1 MAPSPLRIDG
11 RRFRDNR
18 NREVTFRGI
27 NVSGEAKF
35 PSRPNLPTHIQNDFF
50 NGDNV
55 SFVGRPFDEDEAH
68 IHFARLKRYGY
79 NSIRYVF
86 TWEAIEHAGPGQY
99 DDEFVQHTINT
110 LRIAKSYDFHVFMDP
125 HQDVWSRHSGG
136 DGAPM
141 WTLYAAGL
149 DPRMF
154 TRTHAA
160 MVHADWPDP
169 ATFPKMLWPTNYQ
182 RLAAFTMFT
191 LFWAG
196 RDYAPKA
203 IIDGMNIQDYLQGH
217 FIDACKYLA
226 QKIHE
231 AGDLEDVCVIGW
243 ESMNEPNRG
252 LVGWENMDV
261 IPKELNM
268 KKGTC
273 PTPWQSLLTGSGRAV
288 EVDTYEFGSFGPYK
302 SGTQLID
309 PEGASAWLLP
319 EASQDERYGFK
330 RDSNWRLGTCLWAQ
344 HGIWDPETDSLLKPE
359 YFDKSPSLGEKMT
372 YEKFTNS
379 YFMQHFRT
387 FRNAIRSAHKDCMIL
402 VQAPVLEIP
411 PSIKN
416 TPDDEDRL
424 IFATHYYDG
433 LTLLTKHWNKLYNV
447 DVFGVLR
454 GKYWSP
460 AFAVKVGETA
470 IRNCLRNQ
478 LTAIREEG
486 EKYTGVHPTLFTE
499 IGIPFDMDD
508 KHAYKT
514 GDYSSQ
520 ISALD
525 ANYFAIEG
533 SGAAGSTLWL
543 YCGSNNHQWSDNW
556 NGEDLSIFS
565 VDDLVPPGPP
575 RDETPTQS
583 TNASSTT
590 LTKASSTRS
599 SSQIDPTNL
608 KASLPKPE
616 IKRIASETPPD
627 LGNHPGLRAAE
638 AFLRPSPIATHGDV
652 VSYGFDLKS
661 ATFTFNLTAPSKTP
675 DDSPTEIFLP
685 HFHFPSGST
694 HVEVSG
700 GKWVIDVRDVDGEGM
715 QWMRWWHGEGEQA
728 LKVTGVIRKS
738 GSSGVEGAEEGEE
751 YGYFEVLRRV
761 GENCSVM

>member
-11 RRFRDNR
+11 RRLRDDR

-27 NVSGEAKF
+27 NVSGDAKF
-35 PSRPNLPTHIQNDFF
+35 PRKPDLPSRVRDHFF
-50 NGDNV
+50 DGDNV
-55 SFVGRPFDEDEAH
+55 SFVGRPFNEDEAH
-68 IHFARLKRYGY
+68 THFARLKRYGY

-99 DDEFVQHTINT
+99 DDEWLQHTINT
-110 LRIAKSYDFHVFMDP
+110 LRLAKSYGFHVFMDP
-125 HQDVWSRHSGG
+125 HQDVWGRHSGG
-136 DGAPM
+136 SGAPM

-149 DPRMF
+149 DPQQF
-154 TRTHAA
+154 TKTHAA

-169 ATFPKMLWPTNYQ
+169 ADFPKMLWPTNYQ
-182 RLAAFTMFT
+182 RLACFTMFT

-203 IIDGMNIQDYLQGH
+203 IINGVNIQDYLQGH
-217 FIDACKYLA
+217 FINACKHLA
-226 QKIHE
+226 LKIHQ

-252 LVGWENMDV
+252 LVGWENMDA

-288 EVDTYEFGSFGPYK
+288 EVDTYEFGNFGPYK

-319 EASQDERYGFK
+319 EASRDDHYGFK
-330 RDSNWRLGTCLWAQ
+330 RDANWRLGVCLWAQ

-359 YFDKSPSLGEKMT
+359 YFDKSPSTGEKMT
-372 YEKFTNS
+372 YEKYTNL
-379 YFMQHFRT
+379 YFMQHFRN
-387 FRNAIRSAHKDCMIL
+387 FRDAIRDAHKDCMML
-402 VQAPVLEIP
+402 VQGPVLEIP
-411 PSIKN
+411 PTIKG
-416 TPDDEDRL
+416 TADDEDRL

-460 AFAVKVGETA
+460 AFAVKIGQHA
-470 IRNCLRNQ
+470 IRNCLRDQ
-478 LTAIREEG
+478 LIAIREEG
-486 EKYTGVHPTLFTE
+486 EKYTGVRPTLFTE

-520 ISALD
+520 IAALD
-525 ANYFAIEG
+525 ANYFALES
-533 SGAAGSTLWL
+533 SGAAGSTLWV
-543 YCGSNNHQWSDNW
+543 YVASNNHLWSDNW
-556 NGEDLSIFS
+556 NGEDLSICS
-565 VDDLVPPGPP
+565 VDDLLPPGPP
-575 RDETPTQS
+575 QDEAPL
-583 TNASSTT
+583 TNAADTD
-590 LTKASSTRS
+590 LTRQDSAKSG
-599 SSQIDPTNL
+599 SQVHPDNL
-608 KASLPKPE
+608 DAKLPKPS
-616 IKRIASETPPD
+616 IRRVPTKTPPE

-638 AFLRPSPIATHGDV
+638 AFLRPSPVATHGDV
-652 VSYGFDLKS
+652 NSYGFDLKS
-661 ATFTFNLTAPSKTP
+661 ATFTFSLTAPSKTP
-675 DDSPTEIFLP
+675 DDAPTEIFLP
-685 HFHFPSGST
+685 HFHFPAGQT
-694 HVEVSG
+694 TVEVSG
-700 GKWVIDVRDVDGEGM
+700 GKYVINLRDVDGEGM
-715 QWMRWWHGEGEQA
+715 QWMRWWHAEGEQTM
-728 LKVTGVIRKS
+728 KVMGVVRKNNGQDT
-738 GSSGVEGAEEGEE
+738 GSSADDE
-751 YGYFEVLRRV
+751 YGYLEVMRKV
-761 GENCSVM
+761 GENCSIM

>member
-1 MAPSPLRIDG
+1 MAPSVLRID
-11 RRFRDNR
+11 RTRFRDR
-18 NREVTFRGI
+18 HDREVTFRGI

-35 PSRPNLPTHIQNDFF
+35 PRRPDLPTHIQDGFF
-50 NGDNV
+50 DGDNV

-68 IHFARLKRYGY
+68 THFARLKRWGY

-86 TWEAIEHAGPGQY
+86 TWEAIEHGGPGIY
-99 DDEFVQHTINT
+99 DDDFVQSTIDT

-141 WTLYAAGL
+141 WTLYAAGF
-149 DPRMF
+149 DPRHF
-154 TRTHAA
+154 NKTHAA
-160 MVHADWPDP
+160 MVHGSWPDP
-169 ATFPKMLWPTNYQ
+169 ENFPKMLWPTNYQ
-182 RLAAFTMFT
+182 RLVAFTMFT

-196 RDYAPKA
+196 KDYAPNA
-203 IIDGMNIQDYLQGH
+203 IIDAQNIQDYLQSH
-217 FIDACKYLA
+217 FINACAYLA

-231 AGDLEDVCVIGW
+231 ASDLEDVCVIGW

-252 LVGWENMDV
+252 LVGWEHMDQ

-273 PTPWQSLLTGSGRAV
+273 PTPWQSLLTGAGRAV
-288 EVDTYEFGSFGPYK
+288 EIDTYEFGSFGPYK
-302 SGTQLID
+302 SGTQLVD
-309 PEGASAWLLP
+309 PEGTIAWLLP
-319 EASQDERYGFK
+319 ENSRDEHYGFK
-330 RDSNWRLGTCLWAQ
+330 RDPGWKLGSCLWAQ
-344 HGIWDPETDSLLKPE
+344 NGIWDPATDTLLKPE
-359 YFDKSPSLGEKMT
+359 YFAKNPRTGDTLT

-379 YFMQHFRT
+379 YFMQH
-387 FRNAIRSAHKDCMIL
+387 IREFKASIRDFHKNCML
-402 VQAPVLEIP
+402 LLQAPVLEIP
-411 PSIKN
+411 PSIKG
-416 TPDDEDRL
+416 TRDDDDRL

-470 IRNCLRNQ
+470 IRNCLRSQ
-478 LTAIREEG
+478 LQAIREEG
-486 EKYTGVHPTLFTE
+486 EKYTGIHPTLFTE
-499 IGIPFDMDD
+499 IGIPYDMDD

-525 ANYFAIEG
+525 ANYFALEG

-543 YCGSNNHQWSDNW
+543 YCGTNNHKWSDNW

-565 VDDLVPPGPP
+565 IDDKVPAGPP
-575 RDETPTQS
+575 RNDAPS

-590 LTKASSTRS
+590 LTRNDSSL
-599 SSQIDPTNL
+599 SQIGPDNL
-608 KASLPKPE
+608 KANLTKPQIQRVPSKTPPE
-616 IKRIASETPPD
+616 IGVA
-627 LGNHPGLRAAE
+627 GLRAAE
-638 AFLRPSPIATHGDV
+638 AFLRPSPVATHGDLIK
-652 VSYGFDLKS
+652 YGFDLKS
-661 ATFTFNLTAPSKTP
+661 VTFTFSLNAPSKTP
-675 DDSPTEIFLP
+675 DDVPTEIFLP
-685 HFHFPSGST
+685 DFHFPSGQT
-694 HVEVSG
+694 QVDVSG
-700 GKWVIDVRDVDGEGM
+700 GKWIIDTRDVDGEGM
-715 QWMRWWHGEGEQA
+715 QWMRWWHAEGEQT
-728 LKVTGVIRKS
+728 LKIVGVIRKNNGQDMGNS
-738 GSSGVEGAEEGEE
+738 AEED
-751 YGYFEVLRRV
+751 YGYFEVMKRI